1 MKAQISIVLMQ
12 IFKNLIST
20 LLPIAKKVIR
30 NQIMR
35 NILPNREIKYLE
47 NTIENSQI
55 VTEPKIVVEK
65 NPNYDEYKNRVIK
78 ALKKTLEKVV

>member
-1 MKAQISIVLMQ
+1 MQ

-20 LLPIAKKVIR
+20 LLPIAKKVIS
-30 NQIMR
+30 NQIMCK
-35 NILPNREIKYLE
+35 ILPNREIKYLQNIIE
-47 NTIENSQI
+47 NTQI

-78 ALKKTLEKVV
+78 QLKKHFNKLFDAKKK